1 MNLQELRAA
10 TVSVKKSAV
19 IENIA
24 VRIKDIEINED
35 KPSYFVGNR
44 LDNNEEIAVRLMT
57 VDEAVGANLRRDDDG
72 SHSARL
78 LNYFNEKFVS
88 GTHTRPKPEQFA
100 DKTAKEHVQPG
111 GVVLFDRAI
120 PNDDGTYRAQWAS
133 TIAPSPEQEALKV
146 VLHLDGREEN
156 AALGQKATVRATV
169 LHPEAAVLLDK
180 KNGLQTLQAMMT
192 NKDTAGKP
200 RSPAPILRVALSDG
214 TSTHAIIPTMTTHE
228 MKKDFNTGVERK
240 VVKVMEPAAAID
252 AILASPDLG
261 KTQNG
266 KIVKALVA
274 GLTGK
279 PANWTNVPEA
289 AQSVLQRLSKSV
301 ADGSLPVIAIPGER
315 LYAGNA
321 AAKKMVADATR
332 PNTPMG
338 KTLNRVETQDVTVRD
353 QTVKTTL
360 PLYTEAY
367 IGIMRHK
374 DTKAPYLRD
383 VFLTSPWPKF
393 AKLTEVELGPNSKAP
408 EVGLA
413 EPDDDLPD
421 TPLDAGFSDS
431 DIDAGLAASTADNDD
446 DAPSPM

>member
-1 MNLQELRAA
+1 MNLQELRTA
-10 TVSVKKSAV
+10 TVSVRKTAV

-24 VRIKDIEINED
+24 VRIKDIEINDE
-35 KPSYFVGNR
+35 KPSYFIGNR

-57 VDEAVGANLRRDDDG
+57 VDEAVAANLRRDDDG
-72 SHSARL
+72 TNSARL
-78 LNYFNEKFVS
+78 LNYFTEKFVT
-88 GTHTRPKPEQFA
+88 GTHTRPTPERFH
-100 DKTAKEHVQPG
+100 DSTAKEHVQPG

-120 PNDDGTYRAQWAS
+120 PNEDGTYRAQWAS
-133 TIAPSPEQEALKV
+133 TIAPSPEQEALRV
-146 VLHLDGREEN
+146 MLHLDGREEN

-169 LHPEAAVLLDK
+169 LNPEAAVLLDK
-180 KNGLQTLQAMMT
+180 SDRLDTLYTMMM
-192 NKDTAGKP
+192 NKDARGKP
-200 RSPAPILRVALSDG
+200 RSPAPILRIALSDG
-214 TSTHAIIPTMTTHE
+214 SLTHAIVPTMTTHE
-228 MKKDFNTGVERK
+228 MKKDFNTGTEHK
-240 VVKVMEPAAAID
+240 VVKVMEPALAID

-266 KIVKALVA
+266 KLVKALLS

-289 AQSVLQRLSKSV
+289 ARPILQKLAKNV
-301 ADGSLPVIAIPGER
+301 ADGVIPIIAVPGER

-321 AAKKMVADATR
+321 AAKKMVADATK

-338 KTLNRVETQDVTVRD
+338 KTLNRVETQNITVND
-353 QTVKTTL
+353 ETVKTTQ

-393 AKLTEVELGPNSKAP
+393 VKLPEVELGPNSKVA
-408 EVGLA
+408 EVGVA
-413 EPDDDLPD
+413 EPDDDLSD
-421 TPLDAGFSDS
+421 APLDAGLSDR
-431 DIDAGLAASTADNDD
+431 DIDAGLAAATADDD
-446 DAPSPM
+446 DSFSPM